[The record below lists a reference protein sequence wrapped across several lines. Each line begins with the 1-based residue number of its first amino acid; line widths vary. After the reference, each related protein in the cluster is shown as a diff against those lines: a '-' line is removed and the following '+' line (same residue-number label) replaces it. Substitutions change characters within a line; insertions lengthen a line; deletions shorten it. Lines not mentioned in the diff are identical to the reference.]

1 MKPLGERKKDKGK
14 DTFDFSDWWKSY
26 CLQQPAF
33 SYVLRAV
40 LSIEITQLFP
50 ACVSLACWMQLSMT
64 IRGRLTPTTL
74 SSGCSRSITH
84 ELIRLWIREEGVEVG
99 EYVYGLCII
108 YYPGYVLYTRTETLV
123 LVIYCMRPWSWSW
136 LYYICTLEWHMST
149 KQSINLSIID
159 FDYCSKSTLLSL

>member
-1 MKPLGERKKDKGK
+1 MKTEVIQYQALADSMKPLGERKQYKGN

-40 LSIEITQLFP
+40 LSIEITQLFSRLS
-50 ACVSLACWMQLSMT
+50 VSSACWMQLLMT
-64 IRGRLTPTTL
+64 IRGRFTPTTL

-99 EYVYGLCII
+99 EYVYELCII
-108 YYPGYVLYTRTETLV
+108 YYPGVCI
-123 LVIYCMRPWSWSW
+123 IY
-136 LYYICTLEWHMST
+136 
-149 KQSINLSIID
+149 
-159 FDYCSKSTLLSL
+159 